1 MIPSRP
7 GVRQASA
14 RCRPGV
20 TSRVIDLAHHEPLSQ
35 RTMPHGHTPPRR
47 RDDRHPLRAC
57 PPGGTPALERHTTDP
72 PPTSSLQLARSS
84 ARIACALRRRRQGPT
99 AAPRSTLRVD
109 PESRGLPGPHPCR
122 ERQAVVTREPTS
134 PVHAKSLRRAPLARL
149 LRRGGCRRRG
159 AARTPPPSRPQQFR
173 TGGNRRLT
181 DRAHEH
187 SAAVEAASWRAC
199 ANNRAGCSTVRP
211 ATLATSAK
219 GTMWKVSTRT
229 SR

>member
-1 MIPSRP
+1 VNRPRPRGGRRVVGVMIPSRP

-72 PPTSSLQLARSS
+72 PRTSSLQLARSS

-149 LRRGGCRRRG
+149 L
-159 AARTPPPSRPQQFR
+159 TPRWMPSSGRCSNTPSIPPSAIPY
-173 TGGNRRLT
+173 RRKPT
-181 DRAHEH
+181 AD
-187 SAAVEAASWRAC
+187 
-199 ANNRAGCSTVRP
+199 
-211 ATLATSAK
+211 
-219 GTMWKVSTRT
+219 
-229 SR
+229 